1 MKGEVILE
9 KKRCDW
15 CLGNDI
21 YLKYHDEEWGVA
33 VHDDYKWFEF
43 LVLESAQAG
52 LSWLTILKRRENY
65 RNAFAGFDPRKV
77 AQFDENKIAELLQDE
92 GIIRNRQKVHAA
104 VNNARCF
111 LVVQAKSG
119 SFSNY
124 MWQFVDGK
132 PIQNKWKN
140 LADLPA
146 KTPLSEKITK
156 EMKQLGFTFFGP
168 TIAYAHMQATG
179 MVNDHLVNCFRYKEL
194 SG

>member
-1 MKGEVILE
+1 ME
-9 KKRCDW
+9 KIRCDW
-15 CLGNDI
+15 SLGNDI
-21 YLKYHDEEWGVA
+21 YIKYHDEEWGVA
-33 VHDDYKWFEF
+33 VHDDKKWFEF

-65 RNAFAGFDPRKV
+65 RKAFAGFDPGKV
-77 AQFDENKIAELLQDE
+77 AQFDESKIAELLQDE
-92 GIIRNRQKVHAA
+92 GIIRNRQKVHSA

-111 LVVQAKSG
+111 LEVQAKSG

-132 PIQNKWKN
+132 PIQNKWNN
-140 LADLPA
+140 LSDLPA
-146 KTPLSEKITK
+146 KTALSEKIAK

-194 SG
+194 SGSF

>member
-1 MKGEVILE
+1 ME
-9 KKRCDW
+9 KIRCDW

-33 VHDDYKWFEF
+33 VYDDKKWFEF

-65 RNAFAGFDPRKV
+65 RKAFAGFDPRKV

-111 LVVQAKSG
+111 LEVQAKSG

-194 SG
+194 SE